1 MQVKKAPT
9 NNRNFLI
16 GENKMTTATKTTT
29 TETPDD
35 DQLLEHVL
43 MQDLLLYANDI
54 SDQHDVFIPPSAK
67 ASKEDLIDWIS
78 TNDPSHNPEA
88 E

>member
-1 MQVKKAPT
+1 
-9 NNRNFLI
+9 
-16 GENKMTTATKTTT
+16 MTTKTTT

-35 DQLLEHVL
+35 DKILECIS
-43 MQDLLLYANDI
+43 MDDLLLYANDL
-54 SDQHDVFIPPSAK
+54 SNQHDMFIPPSAK

-78 TNDPSHNPEA
+78 QNDPSHNPEA

>member
-1 MQVKKAPT
+1 MT
-9 NNRNFLI
+9 
-16 GENKMTTATKTTT
+16 GENKMTTETET

-35 DQLLEHVL
+35 DQLLERVS
-43 MQDLLLYANDI
+43 MDDLLLYANDL
-54 SDQHDVFIPPSAK
+54 SDQHDRFIPPSAK

-78 TNDPSHNPEA
+78 NNDPNHNPEA

>member
-1 MQVKKAPT
+1 MT
-9 NNRNFLI
+9 
-16 GENKMTTATKTTT
+16 GENKMTTT

-35 DQLLEHVL
+35 EQLLERIS

-54 SDQHDVFIPPSAK
+54 SDQHDLFIPPSAK
-67 ASKEDLIDWIS
+67 ASKEDLINWIS
-78 TNDPSHNPEA
+78 NNDPSHNPEA